1 MDLKPQ
7 VLQILVSLML
17 AQARECLY
25 EKLLLQ
31 LEHFA
36 MKDDTHVSE
45 YKIIS
50 LYARL
55 FSFNSYYIDQMHRD
69 LSGEAAQLT
78 MEYTEIHNCIQ
89 TDDIHTFI
97 PECWAGFV
105 PLKSEYYKA
114 VAHYHAAKSISPSR
128 PDEIDAS
135 SSKGKTRIDTVQQQ
149 NNFVFDETSLD
160 SDVCPTALKMAHVK
174 ESLAC
179 HDEAQRLQRM
189 CRDLK
194 VLI

>member
-1 MDLKPQ
+1 
-7 VLQILVSLML
+7 ML

-25 EKLLLQ
+25 EKLQLQ

-36 MKDDTHVSE
+36 MKDDSHVSQFKIIKS
-45 YKIIS
+45 YKI
-50 LYARL
+50 YC
-55 FSFNSYYIDQMHRD
+55 SFNSKFHFVVQMHRD

-114 VAHYHAAKSISPSR
+114 VAHYHAAKSISSIR
-128 PDEIDAS
+128 SDESDAS
-135 SSKGKTRIDTVQQQ
+135 NSTDKKRIDTVQQQ

-174 ESLAC
+174 ESLSC

-194 VLI
+194 VLH

>member
-1 MDLKPQ
+1 
-7 VLQILVSLML
+7 
-17 AQARECLY
+17 
-25 EKLLLQ
+25 
-31 LEHFA
+31 
-36 MKDDTHVSE
+36 
-45 YKIIS
+45 
-50 LYARL
+50 
-55 FSFNSYYIDQMHRD
+55 MHRD

-114 VAHYHAAKSISPSR
+114 VAHYHAAKSINPSR
-128 PDEIDAS
+128 SDETDATS
-135 SSKGKTRIDTVQQQ
+135 STTDSRKEKKRIDTIQQQ

-160 SDVCPTALKMAHVK
+160 SDVCPTALKMAHVR
-174 ESLAC
+174 ESLSC

-194 VLI
+194 VLEQLYKHMLLQSNDFFRRTKCR